1 MRVSPATPEQLAV
14 FADDVA
20 QSTKRRG
27 YAPNNWLPL
36 ARKPKILKA
45 SRALREAVMADPGE
59 VPSELRF
66 MIAAVVSTAADC
78 SYCAAHNAQYAVEM
92 AGAALDKVKA
102 LRDFQTSSH
111 FTPAERA
118 ALNLA
123 HAAGKCPPNVTDS
136 HFTELK
142 KYWSEDAI
150 VEMVSVIALFGW
162 LNRWNDTMATQ
173 LEAPPLA
180 FAKEHLAPAG
190 WEAGIHAL
198 ENNEA
203 STR

>member
-1 MRVSPATPEQLAV
+1 MRVSPATPEQLAI
-14 FADDVA
+14 FADDVE
-20 QSTKRRG
+20 QSTRRRG

-36 ARKPKILKA
+36 ARKPKILRA

-59 VPSELRF
+59 VPSALRF
-66 MIAAVVSTAADC
+66 MIAEVVSTAAHC

-92 AGAALDKVKA
+92 AGAPLEKVQA
-102 LRDFQTSSH
+102 LRDFQTSPH

-123 HAAGKCPPNVTDS
+123 RAAGTCPPGVTDG
-136 HFTELK
+136 HFKELA

-180 FAKEHLAPAG
+180 FAKEHLAPSG
-190 WEAGIHAL
+190 WEAGIHASANS
-198 ENNEA
+198 EGA
-203 STR
+203 TR

>member
-1 MRVSPATPEQLAV
+1 MRVSPASPEQLAE
-14 FADDVA
+14 FADEVE
-20 QSTKRRG
+20 QSKKRRG

-59 VPSELRF
+59 VPAALRY

-78 SYCAAHNAQYAVEM
+78 SYCVAHNAQYATEM
-92 AGAALDKVKA
+92 AGAPIEKIEA
-102 LRDFQTSSH
+102 LRQFQTSPL

-123 HAAGKCPPNVTDS
+123 HAAGMCPPSVSDD
-136 HFTELK
+136 HFSELRK
-142 KYWSEDAI
+142 HWTEDAI

-173 LEAPPLA
+173 LEGPPLA
-180 FAKEHLAPAG
+180 FAKKHLAPFG

-198 ENNEA
+198 GDVPP
-203 STR
+203 R

>member
-1 MRVSPATPEQLAV
+1 MRISPASPEQLAE
-14 FADDVA
+14 FADEFE
-20 QSTKRRG
+20 QSKKRRG

-36 ARKPKILKA
+36 ARKPRILRA

-59 VPSELRF
+59 VPAALRF
-66 MIAAVVSTAADC
+66 MIAEVVSNAAGC
-78 SYCAAHNAQYAVEM
+78 SYCAAHNAQYAAEMGGEPVEKVE
-92 AGAALDKVKA
+92 ALWQ
-102 LRDFQTSSH
+102 FQKSPR

-123 HAAGKCPPNVTDS
+123 LAAGSCPPCVTDD
-136 HFTELK
+136 HFTDLK

-173 LEAPPLA
+173 LEGPPLA
-180 FAKEHLAPAG
+180 FAQQHLARSGWKAGTHARPAHG
-190 WEAGIHAL
+190 E
-198 ENNEA
+198 
-203 STR
+203 S

>member
-1 MRVSPATPEQLAV
+1 MRVSPASPEQLAE
-14 FADDVA
+14 FAEDIA
-20 QSTKRRG
+20 QSKKRRG

-59 VPSELRF
+59 VPAALRF
-66 MIAAVVSTAADC
+66 MIAEVVSTAAHC
-78 SYCAAHNAQYAVEM
+78 SYCAAHNAQYATEM
-92 AGAALDKVKA
+92 AGAPVEKVEA
-102 LRDFQTSSH
+102 LRQFETSPL
-111 FTPAERA
+111 FTVEERA
-118 ALNLA
+118 ALRLA
-123 HAAGKCPPNVTDS
+123 QAAGRCPPGVTDD

-173 LEAPPLA
+173 LEGPPLA
-180 FAKEHLAPAG
+180 FAKEHLAAAG
-190 WEAGIHAL
+190 WQAGVHAL
-198 ENNEA
+198 GDDP
-203 STR
+203 R

>member
-1 MRVSPATPEQLAV
+1 MRVSPASPEQLAE
-14 FADDVA
+14 FADEVE
-20 QSTKRRG
+20 QSKKRRG

-45 SRALREAVMADPGE
+45 SRALREAVMAEPGE
-59 VPSELRF
+59 VPAALRF
-66 MIAAVVSTAADC
+66 MIAEVVSTAAGC
-78 SYCAAHNAQYAVEM
+78 SYCAAHNAQYATEM
-92 AGAALDKVKA
+92 AGAPVEKIEALWQF
-102 LRDFQTSSH
+102 RTSPL
-111 FTPAERA
+111 FTPAERVALELA
-118 ALNLA
+118 A
-123 HAAGKCPPNVTDS
+123 AAGGCPPSVTDD

-142 KYWSEDAI
+142 KHWSEDAI

-180 FAKEHLAPAG
+180 FAKKHLAPSG

-198 ENNEA
+198 GDA
-203 STR
+203 PAR